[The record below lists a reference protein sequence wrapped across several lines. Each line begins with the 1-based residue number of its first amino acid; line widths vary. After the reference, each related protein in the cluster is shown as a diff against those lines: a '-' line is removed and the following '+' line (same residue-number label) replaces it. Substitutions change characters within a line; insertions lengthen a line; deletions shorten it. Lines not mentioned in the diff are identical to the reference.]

1 MTLHQTTVS
10 KFDNLKGIVRRRQC
24 PFLLKRKMNYFIN
37 ILYTFSFYAMFFI
50 PSFSAIIWF
59 IVSLI
64 KYKRTDNSSPKLRI
78 RQKLTIVSGCAAGS
92 LFLATALL
100 MGLFFFALRHM

>member
-1 MTLHQTTVS
+1 
-10 KFDNLKGIVRRRQC
+10 
-24 PFLLKRKMNYFIN
+24 MNYFIN

-50 PSFSAIIWF
+50 PSLAAIIWF

-64 KYKRTDNSSPKLRI
+64 KYKRTDKSSLKLCI
-78 RQKLTIVSGCAAGS
+78 RQKLTIVSGCVAGA